1 MNSDWVAWVWAW
13 ACVALGWRL
22 GGVWVA
28 VGWCLGGDLVWAMVR
43 GLFNCIVGV
52 GFGLGHT

>member
-1 MNSDWVAWVWAW
+1 MDG
-13 ACVALGWRL
+13 LGL
-22 GGVWVA
+22 GLGVCGAWVA
-28 VGWCLGGDLVWAMVR
+28 VRWSLGGDLVWAMVW

>member
-13 ACVALGWRL
+13 AC
-22 GGVWVA
+22 VA